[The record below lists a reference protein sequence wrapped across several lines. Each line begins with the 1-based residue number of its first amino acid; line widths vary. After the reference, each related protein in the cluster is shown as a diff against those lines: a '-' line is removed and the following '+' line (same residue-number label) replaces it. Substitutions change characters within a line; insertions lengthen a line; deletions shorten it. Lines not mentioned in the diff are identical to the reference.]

1 MDGEYRDLHAVVES
15 YEKYDEDSRLSADNI
30 RRLEFLTAL
39 VYMNKYLEKGD
50 SILDVAAGT
59 GAYALYY
66 AALGMQVTALDI
78 TPSYIEILKNK
89 AANQHLQITS
99 FVNDARDLSM
109 FSDNSFDCVFCM
121 GPIYHLPD
129 PEDREKVMRESLRV
143 LKPGGLFYLAYINKH
158 FIFALLASQNKQ
170 YLQEKWYQRIIEQG
184 VMYSTDE
191 DCFWTDTWFTTPGE
205 IEKLAERYHL
215 KKINHVAQDGV
226 GRLLADEINSMRPEY
241 YKRWAEYHIRTCE
254 EPSILGISNH
264 GLYIGRKNSD

>member
-1 MDGEYRDLHAVVES
+1 MEPEYRDLHAVVES

-39 VYMNKYLEKGD
+39 VYMNKYLEKGN

-109 FSDNSFDCVFCM
+109 FSDKSFDCVFCM
-121 GPIYHLPD
+121 GPIYHLPN

-215 KKINHVAQDGV
+215 KKLNHVAQDGV